1 VAAPRSVRTASSGRI
16 HTVLITGASSGIG
29 EALAIEYG
37 ARGAHVAL
45 LARREDEL
53 ARVAERVHER
63 GGRAT
68 PVPVDVSHA
77 DAVFAAVK
85 RAESELGG
93 LDMVIAN
100 AGVGSSGHAT
110 RLAWKDVA
118 RTIDVNVTG
127 AMATLCAAI
136 PIMLAQQRGHLVGV
150 TSLAGKRALPQS
162 GAYSASKAA
171 LSTFLETLRLDL
183 GPAGISVTDVQ
194 PGFVVTPIHAHQTHR
209 KPFMWPADKAARV
222 IAKRLERAPAV
233 VSFPWPLV
241 LATSFFRG
249 MPEWIYDPL
258 VRGARG

>member
-1 VAAPRSVRTASSGRI
+1 MATPRTVRT
-16 HTVLITGASSGIG
+16 VLVTGASSGIG

-37 ARGAHVAL
+37 SRGAHVAL

-53 ARVAERVHER
+53 ARVAGLVQAR

-68 PVPVDVSHA
+68 SIPVDVAHA

-85 RAESELGG
+85 RADAELGG
-93 LDMVIAN
+93 LDLVIAN
-100 AGVGSSGHAT
+100 AGVGSTGHAT
-110 RLAWKDVA
+110 RLQWEDVA

-183 GPAGISVTDVQ
+183 GPAGIAVTDVQ
-194 PGFVVTPIHAHQTHR
+194 PGFVATPIHAKQNHP
-209 KPFMWPADKAARV
+209 KPFMWSAEKTARV
-222 IAKRLERAPAV
+222 VAHRLERAPAV
-233 VSFPWPLV
+233 ISFPWPLV
-241 LATSFFRG
+241 LATSLLRG
-249 MPEWIYDPL
+249 VPAWLYDPM
-258 VRGARG
+258 ARGSRG

>member
-1 VAAPRSVRTASSGRI
+1 VATPSAVR
-16 HTVLITGASSGIG
+16 TVLITGASSGIG

-37 ARGAHVAL
+37 SRGAHVAL
-45 LARREDEL
+45 LARREEEL
-53 ARVAERVHER
+53 ARVAGLVQAR

-68 PVPVDVSHA
+68 SIPVDVTHA

-100 AGVGSSGHAT
+100 AGVGSSGHAS
-110 RLAWKDVA
+110 RLQWADVA

-127 AMATLCAAI
+127 ALATLVASI
-136 PIMLAQQRGHLVGV
+136 PIMLAQQRGHLVGI
-150 TSLAGKRALPQS
+150 TSLAGKRALPDS
-162 GAYSASKAA
+162 GPYSASKAA
-171 LSTFLETLRLDL
+171 LSAFLETLRLDL
-183 GPAGISVTDVQ
+183 GPAGIAVTDVQ
-194 PGFVVTPIHAHQTHR
+194 PGFVETPIHGSAKHP

-222 IAKRLERAPAV
+222 IVDRLKRAPAI

-249 MPEWIYDPL
+249 FPAWLYDPM
-258 VRGARG
+258 ARGSRG